1 MGALRKETTMNL
13 RLEPVKRMAVVL
25 GILLAVL
32 QMASGAFA
40 QGEQKKKWSDQAEFT
55 LVDTGGNTDV
65 TTIAGKNTLK
75 YDFTDK
81 WIASWVIGGLYSKD
95 HGIRT
100 AERYYSD
107 LRLDY
112 LYTDRLYFYGL
123 AGWLK
128 DTFAGIDNRYYGG
141 PGAGYK
147 FLTGPRHFLLGEL
160 GLNYAKEDYTDG
172 TDGDFLQGRAFG
184 QYAWA
189 FTDKTRF
196 SQDLEFLYDFS
207 DSENYGINS
216 ITALTTA
223 LNSFLSLK
231 ASYTI
236 RYDNEPV
243 PDNLRKTDTILAIA
257 LVVNY

>member
-1 MGALRKETTMNL
+1 MHMRFEL
-13 RLEPVKRMAVVL
+13 VKKAAIAFA
-25 GILLAVL
+25 ILLAVS
-32 QMASGAFA
+32 QMAPGASA
-40 QGEQKKKWSDQAEFT
+40 QQEQKKKWSDQAEFT

-81 WIASWVIGGLYSKD
+81 WIGSWVIGALYGKND
-95 HGIRT
+95 GVRT

-123 AGWLK
+123 AGWMK
-128 DTFAGIDNRYYGG
+128 DTFAGLDNRYYGG

-147 FLTGPRHFLLGEL
+147 FLIGPKHFLLGEV
-160 GLNYAKEDYTDG
+160 GLNYAKEDYTNG
-172 TDGDFLQGRAFG
+172 TDEDFLQGRAFG
-184 QYAWA
+184 QYIWA
-189 FTDKTRF
+189 FTEKTRF

-207 DSENYGINS
+207 DSDNYGINS

-231 ASYTI
+231 ASYAV

-243 PDNLRKTDTILAIA
+243 PDTLRKTDTILAIA

>member
-1 MGALRKETTMNL
+1 MNL
-13 RLEPVKRMAVVL
+13 RFEPTRKMAVAFA
-25 GILLAVL
+25 ILLAVF

-40 QGEQKKKWSDQAEFT
+40 QEEQKKKWSDQAEFSF
-55 LVDTGGNTDV
+55 VDTGGNTDV
-65 TTIAGKNTLK
+65 TTMAGKNTLK
-75 YDFTDK
+75 YNVTDK
-81 WIASWVIGGLYSKD
+81 WIASWVIGALYGKN
-95 HGIRT
+95 HGVRT

-107 LRLDY
+107 LKLDY
-112 LYTDRLYFYGL
+112 LFTDRFYFYGL

-128 DTFAGIDNRYYGG
+128 DTFAGLDNRYYGG

-147 FLTGPRHFLLGEL
+147 FLTGPHHLLLGEL
-160 GLNYAKEDYTDG
+160 GLNYATEDYTDG
-172 TDGDFLQGRAFG
+172 TDKEFFQGRAFG
-184 QYAWA
+184 QYTWA
-189 FTDKTRF
+189 FTEKTRF

-207 DSENYGINS
+207 DSQNYGINS